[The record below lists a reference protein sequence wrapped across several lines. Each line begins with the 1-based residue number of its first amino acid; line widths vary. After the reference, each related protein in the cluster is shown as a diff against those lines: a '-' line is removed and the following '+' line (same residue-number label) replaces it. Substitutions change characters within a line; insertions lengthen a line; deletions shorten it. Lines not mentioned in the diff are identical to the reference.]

1 MPCPLR
7 CFCRGNGVFA
17 KLWCSHSY
25 NNIETHN
32 FDRTMNKN
40 ITNRM
45 SQSLDSYLV
54 EVNKHPLQTVKE
66 QTELA
71 HRIKEGDKEALA
83 QLITGNLRFVVSVAK
98 QYQHR
103 GKSMEELIDAGNKGL
118 ELAAKKFDP
127 QRGFKFIAYAVWF
140 IRASILAFL
149 ETSKNSINLSEVTV
163 DEKRE
168 LISKMTNERD
178 KEILTKW
185 FGLIDSPESLEEI
198 GQNLN
203 LTTKRVKQ
211 LRDRAIARL
220 AAQKDK

>member
-1 MPCPLR
+1 
-7 CFCRGNGVFA
+7 
-17 KLWCSHSY
+17 
-25 NNIETHN
+25 
-32 FDRTMNKN
+32 MNKN
-40 ITNRM
+40 IKNRV
-45 SQSLDSYLV
+45 SLSLDSYLV
-54 EVNKHPLQTVKE
+54 EVNKHPLQTVEE
-66 QTELA
+66 QTELV
-71 HRIKEGDKEALA
+71 HRIKEGDEEALA

-103 GKSMEELIDAGNKGL
+103 GESMEKLIEAGNKGL

-149 ETSKNSINLSEVTV
+149 ETSTNSINLSELTV
-163 DEKRE
+163 EEKRE
-168 LISKMTNERD
+168 MVSKMTNERD

-198 GQNLN
+198 SQNMN

-211 LRDRAIARL
+211 LKDRAIAKL
-220 AAQKDK
+220 AAQRNK

>member
-1 MPCPLR
+1 
-7 CFCRGNGVFA
+7 
-17 KLWCSHSY
+17 
-25 NNIETHN
+25 
-32 FDRTMNKN
+32 MNKN
-40 ITNRM
+40 IKNRV
-45 SQSLDSYLV
+45 SLSLDSYLV
-54 EVNKHPLQTVKE
+54 EVNKHPLQTIEE

-71 HRIKEGDKEALA
+71 HRIKEGDEEALA
-83 QLITGNLRFVVSVAK
+83 QLISGNLRFVVSVAK

-103 GKSMEELIDAGNKGL
+103 GESMEKLIEAGNKGL

-149 ETSKNSINLSEVTV
+149 ETSTNSINLSELTV
-163 DEKRE
+163 EEKRE
-168 LISKMTNERD
+168 MVSRMTNERD
-178 KEILTKW
+178 KKILTKW
-185 FGLIDSPESLEEI
+185 FGLIDSQKSLEEI
-198 GQNLN
+198 GQNMN

>member
-1 MPCPLR
+1 
-7 CFCRGNGVFA
+7 
-17 KLWCSHSY
+17 
-25 NNIETHN
+25 
-32 FDRTMNKN
+32 MNKN
-40 ITNRM
+40 ITNRI
-45 SQSLDSYLV
+45 SQPLDSYLV
-54 EVNKHPLQTVKE
+54 EVNKHPLQTVEE

-71 HRIKEGDKEALA
+71 HHIKEGDEEALA

-98 QYQHR
+98 QYQNR

-127 QRGFKFIAYAVWF
+127 QRGFKFVAYAVWY

-149 ETSKNSINLSEVTV
+149 ETSKNSINLSELTV

-198 GQNLN
+198 GQNMN

-211 LRDRAIARL
+211 LRDRAITRL
-220 AAQKDK
+220 AAQNDK

>member
-1 MPCPLR
+1 
-7 CFCRGNGVFA
+7 
-17 KLWCSHSY
+17 
-25 NNIETHN
+25 
-32 FDRTMNKN
+32 MNKK

-54 EVNKHPLQTVKE
+54 EVNKHPLQTVEE

-83 QLITGNLRFVVSVAK
+83 QLITSNLRFVVSVAK
-98 QYQHR
+98 QYQNR
-103 GKSMEELIDAGNKGL
+103 GKSMEELIEAGNKGL
-118 ELAAKKFDP
+118 ELAAKKFDS

-149 ETSKNSINLSEVTV
+149 ETSKNDINLSNLTRE
-163 DEKRE
+163 EKKD
-168 LISKMTNERD
+168 LISRISNERD
-178 KEILTKW
+178 KEILTEW

-198 GQNLN
+198 GQNMN

-211 LRDRAIARL
+211 LRDRSIARL
-220 AAQKDK
+220 ETVAD

>member
-1 MPCPLR
+1 M
-7 CFCRGNGVFA
+7 
-17 KLWCSHSY
+17 K
-25 NNIETHN
+25 
-32 FDRTMNKN
+32 KN
-40 ITNRM
+40 ITNRV
-45 SQSLDSYLV
+45 SLSLDSYLA
-54 EVNKHPLQTVKE
+54 EVNNYPLQTVEE

-71 HRIKEGDKEALA
+71 HRIKGGDDEALA
-83 QLITGNLRFVVSVAK
+83 QLIAGNLRFVVSVAK
-98 QYQHR
+98 QYQNR
-103 GKSMEELIDAGNKGL
+103 GKSMEELIEAGNKGL

-149 ETSKNSINLSEVTV
+149 ETSKNDINLSDLTRE
-163 DEKRE
+163 EKKD
-168 LISKMTNERD
+168 LISRISNERD

-198 GQNLN
+198 GQNMN

>member
-1 MPCPLR
+1 
-7 CFCRGNGVFA
+7 
-17 KLWCSHSY
+17 
-25 NNIETHN
+25 
-32 FDRTMNKN
+32 MNKK
-40 ITNRM
+40 ITNRV

-54 EVNKHPLQTVKE
+54 EVNKHPLQTIEE

-71 HRIKEGDKEALA
+71 HRIKEGDEEALA

-103 GKSMEELIDAGNKGL
+103 GKSMEDLIEAGNKGL
-118 ELAAKKFDP
+118 ELAAKKFNP

-178 KEILTKW
+178 KEILTRW
-185 FGLIDSPESLEEI
+185 FGLVDSPESLDEI
-198 GQNLN
+198 GHSLN
-203 LTTKRVKQ
+203 LTTRRIEQ
-211 LRDRAIARL
+211 LKERAIARL
-220 AAQKDK
+220 VENGKK

>member
-1 MPCPLR
+1 MLFR
-7 CFCRGNGVFA
+7 
-17 KLWCSHSY
+17 S
-25 NNIETHN
+25 
-32 FDRTMNKN
+32 RTMNKN
-40 ITNRM
+40 IKNRV
-45 SQSLDSYLV
+45 SLSLDSYLV
-54 EVNKHPLQTVKE
+54 EVNKHPLQTVEE
-66 QTELA
+66 QTELV
-71 HRIKEGDKEALA
+71 HRIKEGDEEALA
-83 QLITGNLRFVVSVAK
+83 QLISGNLRFVVSVAK

-103 GKSMEELIDAGNKGL
+103 GESMEKLIEAGNKGL

-149 ETSKNSINLSEVTV
+149 ETSTNSINLSELTV
-163 DEKRE
+163 EEKRE
-168 LISKMTNERD
+168 MVSRMTNERD

-185 FGLIDSPESLEEI
+185 FGLIDSQKSLEEI
-198 GQNLN
+198 GQNMN

>member
-1 MPCPLR
+1 
-7 CFCRGNGVFA
+7 
-17 KLWCSHSY
+17 
-25 NNIETHN
+25 
-32 FDRTMNKN
+32 MNKN
-40 ITNRM
+40 IKDRV
-45 SQSLDSYLV
+45 SLSLDSYLV
-54 EVNKHPLQTVKE
+54 EVNTHPLQTVEE
-66 QTELA
+66 QTELV
-71 HRIKEGDKEALA
+71 HRIKEGDEEALA
-83 QLITGNLRFVVSVAK
+83 QLISGNLRFVVSVAK

-103 GKSMEELIDAGNKGL
+103 GESMEKLIEAGNKGL

-127 QRGFKFIAYAVWF
+127 QRGFKFIAYAVWL

-149 ETSKNSINLSEVTV
+149 ETSTNSINLSELTV
-163 DEKRE
+163 EEKRE
-168 LISKMTNERD
+168 MVSRMTNERD

-185 FGLIDSPESLEEI
+185 FGLIDSQKSLEEI

>member
-1 MPCPLR
+1 M
-7 CFCRGNGVFA
+7 
-17 KLWCSHSY
+17 K
-25 NNIETHN
+25 
-32 FDRTMNKN
+32 KN
-40 ITNRM
+40 ITNRI
-45 SQSLDSYLV
+45 SQSLDSYIV
-54 EVNKHPLQTVKE
+54 EVNKHPLQTVEE

-71 HRIKEGDKEALA
+71 HRIKEGDEEALA

-103 GKSMEELIDAGNKGL
+103 GKSMEDRIEAGNKGL
-118 ELAAKKFDP
+118 ELAAKKFNP

-198 GQNLN
+198 GQSLN

>member
-1 MPCPLR
+1 MLFR
-7 CFCRGNGVFA
+7 
-17 KLWCSHSY
+17 
-25 NNIETHN
+25 
-32 FDRTMNKN
+32 
-40 ITNRM
+40 
-45 SQSLDSYLV
+45 SLIS
-54 EVNKHPLQTVKE
+54 
-66 QTELA
+66 
-71 HRIKEGDKEALA
+71 
-83 QLITGNLRFVVSVAK
+83 GNLRFVVSVAK

-103 GKSMEELIDAGNKGL
+103 GESMEKLIEAGNKGL

-149 ETSKNSINLSEVTV
+149 ETSTNSINLSELTV
-163 DEKRE
+163 EEKRE
-168 LISKMTNERD
+168 MVSRMTNERD

-185 FGLIDSPESLEEI
+185 FGLIDSQKSLEEI
-198 GQNLN
+198 GQNMN

>member
-1 MPCPLR
+1 MCIQHPQNTRFHPFL
-7 CFCRGNGVFA
+7 FV
-17 KLWCSHSY
+17 Y
-25 NNIETHN
+25 IIETHN
-32 FDRTMNKN
+32 FDSTMNKK
-40 ITNRM
+40 ITNRVR
-45 SQSLDSYLV
+45 QSLDPYLV
-54 EVNKHPLQTVKE
+54 EVNKHPLQTVEE

-103 GKSMEELIDAGNKGL
+103 GKSMEELIEAGNKGL

-140 IRASILAFL
+140 IRTSILAFL
-149 ETSKNSINLSEVTV
+149 ETSKNDLNLSDLTKEDKQEMV
-163 DEKRE
+163 
-168 LISKMTNERD
+168 SKMSNERD

-198 GQNLN
+198 GQSMN
-203 LTTKRVKQ
+203 LTTRRVEQ
-211 LRDRAIARL
+211 LKDRAIAKL
-220 AAQKDK
+220 AAQKNK

>member
-1 MPCPLR
+1 M
-7 CFCRGNGVFA
+7 
-17 KLWCSHSY
+17 K
-25 NNIETHN
+25 
-32 FDRTMNKN
+32 KN
-40 ITNRM
+40 ITNRI
-45 SQSLDSYLV
+45 SQSLDSYIV
-54 EVNKHPLQTVKE
+54 EVNKHPLQTVEE

-71 HRIKEGDKEALA
+71 HRIKEGDEEALA

-103 GKSMEELIDAGNKGL
+103 GKSMEDLIEAGNKGL
-118 ELAAKKFDP
+118 ELAAKKFNP

-198 GQNLN
+198 GQSLN